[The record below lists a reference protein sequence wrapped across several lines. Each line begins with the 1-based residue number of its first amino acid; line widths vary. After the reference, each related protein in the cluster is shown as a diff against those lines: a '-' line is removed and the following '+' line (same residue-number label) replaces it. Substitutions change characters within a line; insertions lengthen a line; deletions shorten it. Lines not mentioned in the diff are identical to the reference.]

1 MDVANL
7 EELSFNL
14 RTVAVITM
22 AVDEKRSLSWPRTDL
37 TRWRLTSTDGA
48 HRWLYLSKE
57 DSEQQSQSAA
67 ERHFLGLQKVSFPH
81 QARDL

>member
-7 EELSFNL
+7 EELNFNL

-22 AVDEKRSLSWPRTDL
+22 AVDEKRSLNWPRTDL

-57 DSEQQSQSAA
+57 DSEQQSQSVA
-67 ERHFLGLQKVSFPH
+67 EQHFLGLLEVSFPH
-81 QARDL
+81 